1 MSKQPTYKFTSRKN
15 NELTLSNR
23 WDRDTRSVY
32 EDRDPTELRQGDK
45 IQGRGQILDFF
56 EVSDACACCGT
67 VSPLNIV
74 SLCGTCASTLAKG
87 GMIGDRAEKG
97 ARQRRRTITVERVA
111 LALAQSPLFPWQGT
125 KSAPQGRLI

>member
-1 MSKQPTYKFTSRKN
+1 MNKQPTYKFTSRKN

-56 EVSDACACCGT
+56 EVSDACACCAHLT
-67 VSPLNIV
+67 PSPMQPHRLTPAR
-74 SLCGTCASTLAKG
+74 SQRST
-87 GMIGDRAEKG
+87 EK
-97 ARQRRRTITVERVA
+97 A
-111 LALAQSPLFPWQGT
+111 
-125 KSAPQGRLI
+125 